1 MFVRLFS
8 LISMKIVFRQSLIC
22 CSPRATNSQFYLK
35 ALTVTLFCSAL
46 PLMDDGSASC
56 RTNWPVLPPL
66 PHILSPS
73 YSPSFIF
80 SLPHIPFPACSLSLL
95 FSLPHIPPLPYFLS
109 LILSFPHIPAPS
121 YSLSLMFSFPPIPLS
136 HILSPLCSLF
146 LIFSPRPW
154 CPIVHGDRDEHLEH
168 DDHLN
173 HDEWMSESVRYV
185 DIELLGQLKIW
196 GCISPLFCNSD
207 IHCLH

>member
-121 YSLSLMFSFPPIPLS
+121 YSLYLMFSFPPIPLS
-136 HILSPLCSLF
+136 
-146 LIFSPRPW
+146 LIFSLRHVLSSSYSLLDPDVQLSMATMMN
-154 CPIVHGDRDEHLEH
+154 IS
-168 DDHLN
+168 N
-173 HDEWMSESVRYV
+173 MMTISTMMSEWVS
-185 DIELLGQLKIW
+185 LL
-196 GCISPLFCNSD
+196 D
-207 IHCLH
+207 M